1 MYILSPSILA
11 ADFGKLAQEIERVE
25 KAGASY
31 LHFDVMDGHFV
42 PSISF
47 GMPVLKA
54 VRACTKMTL
63 DVHLM
68 IEDPDRY
75 LEDFKACGADLIT
88 VHAEAATHLHRTI
101 GKIHDL
107 GLKAGVALNPATP
120 LNVLEYVL
128 ADVDMVL
135 LMTVNPGFG
144 GQKFIP
150 VSIEKIKKL
159 KQWRD
164 ESGLTFDIEIDGG
177 VGLGNVE
184 ETVRAGAN
192 VIVAGTAVFGGD
204 AKKNVEE
211 FRKIFQKIENEEF

>member
-1 MYILSPSILA
+1 M
-11 ADFGKLAQEIERVE
+11 
-25 KAGASY
+25 
-31 LHFDVMDGHFV
+31 
-42 PSISF
+42 
-47 GMPVLKA
+47 
-54 VRACTKMTL
+54 
-63 DVHLM
+63 
-68 IEDPDRY
+68 
-75 LEDFKACGADLIT
+75 
-88 VHAEAATHLHRTI
+88 
-101 GKIHDL
+101 
-107 GLKAGVALNPATP
+107 
-120 LNVLEYVL
+120 L

-164 ESGLTFDIEIDGG
+164 ERGLTFDIEIDGG

>member
-1 MYILSPSILA
+1 
-11 ADFGKLAQEIERVE
+11 
-25 KAGASY
+25 
-31 LHFDVMDGHFV
+31 
-42 PSISF
+42 
-47 GMPVLKA
+47 
-54 VRACTKMTL
+54 
-63 DVHLM
+63 HLM

-107 GLKAGVALNPATP
+107 GLKAGVALNPVTP

-164 ESGLTFDIEIDGG
+164 ERGLTFDIEIDGG